1 MRRGR
6 VARQAVALG
15 DGDRSRL
22 ILRSST
28 RSSPR
33 ASCALYHDGTLLA
46 ATSPSS
52 ARRPTRALTQ
62 HASLLAS
69 PLGIACSSVP
79 APRRRATSRTATS
92 PTRATRRAT
101 GTAAAP
107 RRAGTSARSPKQQT
121 VNGKAVAGG
130 FRGEECYCSG
140 DKADGGPTTDWTET
154 NIFPTFV
161 DGLNRQQYGETKY
174 RHRHC
179 APILTGPGTI
189 QPDDAS
195 GLDARPYSGGA
206 SQTFTCGCA
215 SSAVRTY
222 QSTQARMDLAK
233 QLSPD
238 DPRYVKK
245 TEALATG

>member
-1 MRRGR
+1 M
-6 VARQAVALG
+6 
-15 DGDRSRL
+15 
-22 ILRSST
+22 
-28 RSSPR
+28 
-33 ASCALYHDGTLLA
+33 
-46 ATSPSS
+46 S
-52 ARRPTRALTQ
+52 AFGSYISKLCML
-62 HASLLAS
+62 SLLAS
-69 PLGIACSSVP
+69 PLGIACSLCLPCTTPPCYKQDGDFTYSSNSP
-79 APRRRATSRTATS
+79 GNWYGGGASACWYQRAI
-92 PTRATRRAT
+92 
-101 GTAAAP
+101 
-107 RRAGTSARSPKQQT
+107 SPKQQT

-233 QLSPD
+233 QLRPD